1 MFLEVFFMWL
11 DRWLLRHAFLLP
23 MGLLLIASTAGSV
36 TFSDATFDDA
46 NWSGVK
52 VFDSTA
58 GSAATFASG
67 QVATGGHP
75 DAYRQV
81 EHTYGPGGIGVRHLN
96 GLAVYD
102 PSSMGAIASVDYA
115 FDAIHLNP
123 PPAQAVAFNI
133 ALEQGGS
140 TYISSS
146 FNAFEAIWTST
157 GQTGLLASDFTLYA
171 GAGPTNPDFSASG
184 APITAGYVTRNT
196 NSGGAPSISRTAGID
211 NWSVTFNVV
220 PEPTTAVLLGL
231 GLAGLSSRSRRRRSV
246 IR

>member
-1 MFLEVFFMWL
+1 MRLS
-11 DRWLLRHAFLLP
+11 RRLLQHA
-23 MGLLLIASTAGSV
+23 LLLSSALLLVALPAASV
-36 TFSDATFDDA
+36 TFSDSTFEDA
-46 NWSGVK
+46 NWAGVK
-52 VFDSTA
+52 VFDSTS
-58 GSAATFASG
+58 GSAATFVAG
-67 QVATGGHP
+67 QVATGGNP

-96 GLAVYD
+96 LLAVYD
-102 PSSMGAIASVDYA
+102 PATMGAIASVDYA

-133 ALEQGGS
+133 ALEQGGN

-146 FNAFEAIWTST
+146 FNAFDAIWAST
-157 GQTGLLASDFTLYA
+157 GQTGLLASNFTLYA

-220 PEPTTAVLLGL
+220 PEPTTAVLVGL
-231 GLAGLSSRSRRRRSV
+231 GLAALSSRSRSGRSG
-246 IR
+246 RAA